1 MPLFQR
7 FQLAPLLGEGVD
19 GLGNCEFSNPETG
32 LPENDRQSLAAVLLE
47 VRGPEKQG
55 SHTPVLERAV
65 EVMQRSG
72 LGQV

>member
-19 GLGNCEFSNPETG
+19 GLGNCEFSNPETM
-32 LPENDRQSLAAVLLE
+32 QSLAAVLLE